1 MVVIIDVGT
10 MKRTR
15 GNSSTGERERGRERG
30 GRYDNEEERMK
41 GRERYCECV
50 CEQLEEMSESER
62 RGS

>member
-1 MVVIIDVGT
+1 MVAIIDVGT
-10 MKRTR
+10 RKGQEETAQQ
-15 GNSSTGERERGRERG
+15 EREGRERG